1 MSDPDYRHPYLTSSL
16 IAYLG
21 NKRSLLPFLGRRIAA
36 CAEKIAASGT
46 PRFLDPFAGSGAVS
60 RLARF
65 MGFRVAANDLELYA
79 ALIARSRIGLDPAAL
94 AGSFAD
100 EGGGTAAFAALQ
112 AFAAGAEPDSAV
124 LGLDS
129 GEGRR
134 RWRDAFADAE
144 KAAAWLGRHYAPRR
158 TAEADW
164 RSERLFY
171 TAENAGYLD
180 RAREAVEQ
188 RYPGP
193 AADLIGTTGP
203 EADAKAALI
212 DALLYQAATHTNT
225 SGVFKACHR
234 GFGGHGGDALGRI
247 LAPMAIAPPIL
258 AAGPPGSA
266 DRLDAAAFC
275 ARRSGDIAYLDPP
288 YNQHQYGSNYH
299 LLTSIAKWDKPP
311 VPEDR
316 REDGFLINRSGIR
329 PDWTETRSDFCRRG
343 KAAGAFAR
351 LLAAVD
357 ARFILVSYNDGGILD
372 QDELSELLAARGEP
386 RREEVPY
393 TAYRGGKQSDAR
405 IQRTREFLFVVD
417 TADAGRRTRGRPLR
431 EGADRQDLD
440 ARIAA
445 LLAGRFVPERVRRTF
460 PEGGFAVLEDGR
472 CPFPPDG
479 LTLVRWGASTTEKSA
494 FLERLEACA
503 CASAEE
509 TLAVLLA
516 ALESRTPG
524 PRLDPPTRALV
535 RDILGFLRKVAFLKY
550 ARVYR
555 SASARLRTLLSG
567 GGPAFASLLE
577 RLDRLDGIARKRGV
591 GSSVPENV
599 PGKNDG
605 A

>member
-1 MSDPDYRHPYLTSSL
+1 MSVPDYRHPSLTSSL
-16 IAYLG
+16 IAYIG

-36 CAEKIAASGT
+36 CAEKIAASET

-60 RLARF
+60 RLARL
-65 MGFRVAANDLELYA
+65 MGCRVAANDLELYA
-79 ALIARSRIGLDPAAL
+79 ALIARARIGLDPAAL
-94 AGSFAD
+94 EGAFAA
-100 EGGGTAAFAALQ
+100 EGGSAAAFAALQ
-112 AFAAGAEPDSAV
+112 AFAAGAGPDSAV
-124 LGLDS
+124 LGLAAGD
-129 GEGRR
+129 GRS
-134 RWRDAFADAE
+134 RWRDAFAAAE
-144 KAAAWLGRHYAPRR
+144 NAAAWLGRHYAPRR

-171 TAENAGYLD
+171 TAENARYLD
-180 RAREAVEQ
+180 RAREAVER

-193 AADLIGTTGP
+193 AADLIGATGP

-247 LAPMAIAPPIL
+247 MASMAIAPPL
-258 AAGPPGSA
+258 LVPGPPGSA
-266 DRLDAAAFC
+266 DQLDAEAFC

-343 KAAGAFAR
+343 RAAGAFTH
-351 LLAAVD
+351 LLEAVD

-372 QDELSELLAARGEP
+372 QDELLELLAARGEP

-417 TADAGRRTRGRPLR
+417 TADVGRRTRGRPPR
-431 EGADRQDLD
+431 AGADRQDLD

-445 LLAGRFVPERVRRTF
+445 LLAGRFVPDRVRLTF
-460 PEGGFAVLEDGR
+460 PEGELVVLEDGR
-472 CPFPPDG
+472 CLFPPGG
-479 LTLVRWGASTTEKSA
+479 LTPVPLGASSAERSA

-524 PRLDPPTRALV
+524 PRPDPPARALV
-535 RDILGFLRKVAFLKY
+535 RDILGYLRKVAFRKY
-550 ARVYR
+550 APVYR
-555 SASARLRTLLSG
+555 SAGARLRTLLSG
-567 GGPAFASLLE
+567 GGPAFVSALE
-577 RLDRLDGIARKRGV
+577 RLDRLDGIAAKRGV
-591 GSSVPENV
+591 DGSALITPL
-599 PGKNDG
+599 PRTP
-605 A
+605 AP